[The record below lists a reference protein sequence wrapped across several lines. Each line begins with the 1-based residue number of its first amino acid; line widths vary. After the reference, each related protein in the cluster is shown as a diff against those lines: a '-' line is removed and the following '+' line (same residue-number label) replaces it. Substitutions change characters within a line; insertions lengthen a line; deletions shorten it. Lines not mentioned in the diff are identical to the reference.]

1 MLGLAFIPSLV
12 VSAVIGVEGVFR
24 SFTFNVNV
32 DMVGFKS
39 TICYLFSIFPIGGK
53 TGTIKNR
60 YKDSAQPYIYAK
72 TGTLSNNVTLSGYL
86 KTKSGR
92 TLIFS
97 LMNNNSI
104 KELSWIRNEN
114 EKLLRLVRDNY

>member
-39 TICYLFSIFPIGGK
+39 TICYLFSIFPMGSLFP
-53 TGTIKNR
+53 TSTF
-60 YKDSAQPYIYAK
+60 SA
-72 TGTLSNNVTLSGYL
+72 T
-86 KTKSGR
+86 
-92 TLIFS
+92 F
-97 LMNNNSI
+97 
-104 KELSWIRNEN
+104 WIE
-114 EKLLRLVRDNY
+114 